1 MRASLSSGTRVLD
14 QQKIHREVSEI
25 LVHKY
30 TRYTV
35 LGSGDSPV
43 DKTKSVPS
51 WSLKP
56 RWGRQQTNRQ
66 MSTYRM
72 CDEDDEGYTFDSG

>member
-1 MRASLSSGTRVLD
+1 MRAFLSSGTRVLD
-14 QQKIHREVSEI
+14 QQKIHRELSEI

-56 RWGRQQTNRQ
+56 RWGRQPTNRQ
-66 MSTYRM
+66 MSAYRM
-72 CDEDDEGYTFDSG
+72 SKDDEDYTGK